1 MGKNAISYLKE
12 LAEKDGFDVWLSYI
26 IKLVIEKRGIIHE
39 NEKND
44 LADYLLQR
52 KEIPNIAS
60 PSTNFSTKNEKII
73 LKKLEHHSG
82 VNALSEEQSITFS
95 PEMNI
100 IYGLNGT
107 GKSSYFRILN
117 NMTGHMKSKNILQN
131 IFSDSPK
138 NINVNIGYSIDDTEK
153 SSAWSN
159 TSTISDLRSI
169 RVFDTEYTNKYLQKR
184 NADEL
189 LIKPYALSYF
199 SEISEL
205 IVKIKELA
213 EEKIK
218 SDEEALPDIN
228 LDKVTEDFRD
238 FLKKDRF
245 EEADIKKIKSFE
257 SFSLEERSQLEN
269 VKKSI
274 ENLQKANSADAIKI
288 NKIKLDKL
296 QKIRSEFKN
305 LMILLEKEKKSV
317 DNLVV
322 IREKLRQEHSIA
334 RQQYELFSEIPGTDS
349 DIWINFIK
357 SGIIYCEEFEL
368 EDTCPYCH
376 RSYDKKSLEITKAY
390 SKFIKDTTQTQLDEN
405 TTSIKKKIL
414 KLQTISLVDFQS
426 EEIQLSLEQRSELK
440 TLNEQ
445 IVKNIEAILSKL
457 REQNHIEAPEIQD
470 ELLNNLLKEIENTNQ
485 LHFELNSEQSRRIE
499 SLKKYNQQLMM
510 LEEKESLNSQFSE
523 LSEFVET
530 RNRLFLERK
539 LVSEK
544 NTTKLSNVSRK
555 AHADLLTGD
564 LLKTFEKNLRLLGL
578 NNLSIELQGS
588 NSKGK
593 QQTELIL
600 NNHKNIEDILSEGE
614 QKAAALA
621 LFISEI
627 SLSKNQSTIIFD
639 DPVNS
644 LDHRIMNKFSEL
656 LLSLENQ
663 IIIFTHNKMFLD
675 SFMTSKLGHMCKNTN
690 GGCNK
695 DKGKHVYLY
704 ETVSEGKVRKGI
716 IKLKHTENL
725 NTYISDIKQSLTE
738 SPLSDNSKQL
748 ICGKLRRAVE
758 FAIDEIILNNQIPT
772 KFSNKLNRINWDEL
786 KKIENDSKTIET
798 LHDIHGRCSG
808 GALHNGTEN
817 DENPID
823 KEELEEMLQNIQNI
837 QNIHKM
843 KNR

>member
-1 MGKNAISYLKE
+1 MKNNAIDYLID
-12 LAEKDGFDVWLSYI
+12 LAEKGDCNAWLSYI
-26 IKLVIEKRGIIHE
+26 IKFFIENKGIIDD
-39 NEKND
+39 NVKND

-52 KEIPNIAS
+52 KKIPNIVS
-60 PSTNFSTKNEKII
+60 PSNNFSTKNEKII
-73 LKKLEHHSG
+73 LTKLEHLSG

-95 PEMNI
+95 PAMNI

-117 NMTGHMKSKNILQN
+117 NMTGQMNSKNILQN

-138 NINVNIGYSIDDTEK
+138 NIDVNIEYSIDDTQK

-205 IVKIKELA
+205 IVKIKELS

-228 LDKVTEDFRD
+228 LDKVTENFRE

-245 EEADIKKIKSFE
+245 EEVD
-257 SFSLEERSQLEN
+257 
-269 VKKSI
+269 
-274 ENLQKANSADAIKI
+274 I

-296 QKIRSEFKN
+296 QKIKSEFKS

-322 IREKLRQEHSIA
+322 RREKLRQEHSTA

-405 TTSIKKKIL
+405 TASIKEKIIE
-414 KLQTISLVDFQS
+414 LQAISVVDIQS
-426 EEIQLSLEQRSELK
+426 EEIQLSLDQKSELI

-445 IVKNIEAILSKL
+445 IIKNKESLLSKL
-457 REQNHIEAPEIQD
+457 REQEPIEAPKIQE
-470 ELLNNLLKEIENTNQ
+470 ELLNNLSKEIDDTNQ
-485 LHFELNSEQSRRIE
+485 LHIELNSEQSRRIE
-499 SLKKYNQQLMM
+499 SLKKYNHQLMI
-510 LEEKESLNSQFSE
+510 LEEKESLNSQFTK
-523 LSEFVET
+523 LSKFADIT
-530 RNRLFLERK
+530 NRLFQERK
-539 LVSEK
+539 LISEI
-544 NTTKLSNVSRK
+544 NTSKLSNLSKK

-564 LLKTFEKNLRLLGL
+564 LLKSFEHNLKSLGL
-578 NNLSIELQGS
+578 NNLSIKLQGS
-588 NSKGK
+588 NSRGK

-600 NNHKNIEDILSEGE
+600 NNNKNIEDILSEGE
-614 QKAAALA
+614 QKATALA

-627 SLSKNQSTIIFD
+627 TLSKNRSTIIFD

-716 IKLKHTENL
+716 IKLKQTENL
-725 NTYISDIKQSLTE
+725 NTYISDIKHSLTE

-758 FAIDEIILNNQIPT
+758 FAIDEIILNNQVPT
-772 KFSNKLNRINWDEL
+772 KYSNKKSRINWDEL
-786 KKIENDSKTIET
+786 KKIENNSEIIDI
-798 LHDIHGRCSG
+798 LHAIHGRCSG

-817 DENPID
+817 EENPID
-823 KEELEEMLQNIQNI
+823 KDELITMLQDIEDI
-837 QNIHKM
+837 
-843 KNR
+843 KNSH

>member
-1 MGKNAISYLKE
+1 MKNNAIDYLID
-12 LAEKDGFDVWLSYI
+12 LAEKGDCNAWLSYI
-26 IKLVIEKRGIIHE
+26 IKFFIENKGIIDD
-39 NEKND
+39 NVKND

-52 KEIPNIAS
+52 KKIPNIVS
-60 PSTNFSTKNEKII
+60 PSNNFSTKNEKII
-73 LKKLEHHSG
+73 LTKLEHLSG

-95 PEMNI
+95 PAMNI

-117 NMTGHMKSKNILQN
+117 NMTGQMNSKNILQN

-138 NINVNIGYSIDDTEK
+138 NIDVNIEYSIDDTQK

-205 IVKIKELA
+205 IVKIKELS

-228 LDKVTEDFRD
+228 LDKVTENFRE

-245 EEADIKKIKSFE
+245 EEVDIKKIKSFE
-257 SFSLEERSQLEN
+257 SFSSEERSQLEN

-296 QKIRSEFKN
+296 QKIKSEFKS

-322 IREKLRQEHSIA
+322 RREKLGQEHSTA

-405 TTSIKKKIL
+405 TASIKEKIIE
-414 KLQTISLVDFQS
+414 LQTISVVDIQS
-426 EEIQLSLEQRSELK
+426 EEIQLSLDQKSELI

-445 IVKNIEAILSKL
+445 IIKNKESLLSKL
-457 REQNHIEAPEIQD
+457 REQEPIEAPKIQE
-470 ELLNNLLKEIENTNQ
+470 ELLNNLSKEIDDTNQ
-485 LHFELNSEQSRRIE
+485 LHIELNSEQSRRIE
-499 SLKKYNQQLMM
+499 SLKKYNHQLMI
-510 LEEKESLNSQFSE
+510 LEEKESLNSQFTK
-523 LSEFVET
+523 LSKFADIT
-530 RNRLFLERK
+530 NRLFQERK
-539 LVSEK
+539 LISEI
-544 NTTKLSNVSRK
+544 NTSKLSNLSKK

-564 LLKTFEKNLRLLGL
+564 LLKSFEHNLKSLGL
-578 NNLSIELQGS
+578 NNLSIKLQGS
-588 NSKGK
+588 NSRGK

-600 NNHKNIEDILSEGE
+600 NNNKNIEDILSEGE
-614 QKAAALA
+614 QKATALA

-627 SLSKNQSTIIFD
+627 TLSKNRSTIIFD

-675 SFMTSKLGHMCKNTN
+675 SFMTSKLGHMCKNIN

-716 IKLKHTENL
+716 IKLKQTENL
-725 NTYISDIKQSLTE
+725 NTYISDIKHSLTE

-758 FAIDEIILNNQIPT
+758 FAIDEIILNNQVPT
-772 KFSNKLNRINWDEL
+772 KYSNK
-786 KKIENDSKTIET
+786 KS
-798 LHDIHGRCSG
+798 
-808 GALHNGTEN
+808 
-817 DENPID
+817 
-823 KEELEEMLQNIQNI
+823 
-837 QNIHKM
+837 
-843 KNR
+843 

>member
-1 MGKNAISYLKE
+1 MKNNAIDYLID
-12 LAEKDGFDVWLSYI
+12 LAEKGDCNAWLSYI
-26 IKLVIEKRGIIHE
+26 IKFFIENKGIIDD
-39 NEKND
+39 NVKND

-52 KEIPNIAS
+52 KKIPNIVS
-60 PSTNFSTKNEKII
+60 PSNNFSTKNEKII
-73 LKKLEHHSG
+73 LTKLEHLSG

-95 PEMNI
+95 PAMNI

-117 NMTGHMKSKNILQN
+117 NMTGQMNSKNILQN

-138 NINVNIGYSIDDTEK
+138 NIDVNIEYSIDDTQK

-205 IVKIKELA
+205 IVKIKELS

-228 LDKVTEDFRD
+228 LDKVTENFRE

-245 EEADIKKIKSFE
+245 EEVDIKKIKSFE
-257 SFSLEERSQLEN
+257 SFSSEERSQLEN

-296 QKIRSEFKN
+296 QKIKSEFKS

-322 IREKLRQEHSIA
+322 RREKLRQEHSTA

-405 TTSIKKKIL
+405 TASIKEKIIE
-414 KLQTISLVDFQS
+414 LQTISVVDIQS
-426 EEIQLSLEQRSELK
+426 EEIQLSLDQKSELI

-445 IVKNIEAILSKL
+445 IIKNKESLLSKL
-457 REQNHIEAPEIQD
+457 REQEPIEAPKIQE
-470 ELLNNLLKEIENTNQ
+470 ELLNNLSKEIDDTNQ
-485 LHFELNSEQSRRIE
+485 LHIELNSEQSRRIE
-499 SLKKYNQQLMM
+499 SLKKYNHQLMI
-510 LEEKESLNSQFSE
+510 LEEKESLNSQFTK
-523 LSEFVET
+523 LSKFADIT
-530 RNRLFLERK
+530 NRLFQERK
-539 LVSEK
+539 LISEI
-544 NTTKLSNVSRK
+544 NTSKLSNLSKK

-564 LLKTFEKNLRLLGL
+564 LLKSFEHNLKSLGL
-578 NNLSIELQGS
+578 NNLSIKLQGS
-588 NSKGK
+588 NSRGK

-600 NNHKNIEDILSEGE
+600 NNNKNIEDILSEGE
-614 QKAAALA
+614 QKATALA

-627 SLSKNQSTIIFD
+627 TLSKNRSTIIFD

-675 SFMTSKLGHMCKNTN
+675 SFMTSKLGHMCKNIN

-716 IKLKHTENL
+716 IKLKQTENL
-725 NTYISDIKQSLTE
+725 NTYISDIKHSLTE

-758 FAIDEIILNNQIPT
+758 FAIDEIILNNQVPT
-772 KFSNKLNRINWDEL
+772 KYSNKKSRINWDEL
-786 KKIENDSKTIET
+786 KKIENNSEIIDI
-798 LHDIHGRCSG
+798 LHAIHGRCSG

-817 DENPID
+817 EENPID
-823 KEELEEMLQNIQNI
+823 KDELITMLQDIEDI
-837 QNIHKM
+837 
-843 KNR
+843 KNSY

>member
-1 MGKNAISYLKE
+1 MKNNAIDYLID
-12 LAEKDGFDVWLSYI
+12 LVEKGDCNAWLSYI
-26 IKLVIEKRGIIHE
+26 IKFFIENKGIIDD
-39 NEKND
+39 NVKND

-52 KEIPNIAS
+52 KKIPNIVS
-60 PSTNFSTKNEKII
+60 PSNNFSTKNEKII
-73 LKKLEHHSG
+73 LTKLEHLSG

-95 PEMNI
+95 PAMNI

-117 NMTGHMKSKNILQN
+117 NMTGQMNSKNILQN

-138 NINVNIGYSIDDTEK
+138 NIDVNIEYSIDDTQK

-205 IVKIKELA
+205 IVKIKELS

-228 LDKVTEDFRD
+228 LDKVTENFRE

-245 EEADIKKIKSFE
+245 EEVDIKKIKSFE
-257 SFSLEERSQLEN
+257 SFSSEERSQLEN

-296 QKIRSEFKN
+296 QKIKSEFKS

-322 IREKLRQEHSIA
+322 RREKLRQEHSTA
-334 RQQYELFSEIPGTDS
+334 RKQYELFSEIPGTDS

-405 TTSIKKKIL
+405 TASIKEKIIE
-414 KLQTISLVDFQS
+414 LQTISVVDIQS
-426 EEIQLSLEQRSELK
+426 EEIQLSLDQKSELI

-445 IVKNIEAILSKL
+445 IIKNKESLLSKL
-457 REQNHIEAPEIQD
+457 REQEPIEAPKIQE
-470 ELLNNLLKEIENTNQ
+470 ELLNNLSKEIDDTNQ
-485 LHFELNSEQSRRIE
+485 LHIELNSEQSRRIE
-499 SLKKYNQQLMM
+499 SLKKYNHQLMI
-510 LEEKESLNSQFSE
+510 LEEKESLNSQFTK
-523 LSEFVET
+523 LSKFADIT
-530 RNRLFLERK
+530 NRLFQERK
-539 LVSEK
+539 LISEI
-544 NTTKLSNVSRK
+544 NTSKLSNLSKK

-564 LLKTFEKNLRLLGL
+564 LLKSFEHNLKSLGL
-578 NNLSIELQGS
+578 NNLSIKLQGS
-588 NSKGK
+588 NSRGK

-600 NNHKNIEDILSEGE
+600 NNNKNIEDILSEGE
-614 QKAAALA
+614 QKATALA

-627 SLSKNQSTIIFD
+627 TLSKNRSTIIFD

-675 SFMTSKLGHMCKNTN
+675 SFMTSKLGHMCKNIN

-716 IKLKHTENL
+716 IKLKQTENL
-725 NTYISDIKQSLTE
+725 NTYISDIKHSLTE

-758 FAIDEIILNNQIPT
+758 FAIDEIILNNQVPT
-772 KFSNKLNRINWDEL
+772 KYSNKKSRINWDEL
-786 KKIENDSKTIET
+786 KKIENNSEIIDI
-798 LHDIHGRCSG
+798 LHAIHGRCSG

-817 DENPID
+817 EENPID
-823 KEELEEMLQNIQNI
+823 KDELITMLQDIEDI
-837 QNIHKM
+837 
-843 KNR
+843 KNSH

>member
-1 MGKNAISYLKE
+1 MKNNAIDYLID
-12 LAEKDGFDVWLSYI
+12 LAEKGDCNAWLSYI
-26 IKLVIEKRGIIHE
+26 IKFFIENKGIIDD
-39 NEKND
+39 NVKND

-52 KEIPNIAS
+52 KKIPNIVS
-60 PSTNFSTKNEKII
+60 PSNNFSTKNEKII
-73 LKKLEHHSG
+73 LTKLEHLSG

-95 PEMNI
+95 PAMNI

-117 NMTGHMKSKNILQN
+117 NMTGQMNSKNILQN

-138 NINVNIGYSIDDTEK
+138 NIDVNIEYSIDDTQK

-205 IVKIKELA
+205 IVKIKELS

-228 LDKVTEDFRD
+228 LDKVTENFRE

-245 EEADIKKIKSFE
+245 EEVDIKKIKSFE
-257 SFSLEERSQLEN
+257 SFSSEERSQLEN

-296 QKIRSEFKN
+296 QKIKSEFKS

-322 IREKLRQEHSIA
+322 RREKLGQEHSTA

-405 TTSIKKKIL
+405 TASIKEKIIE
-414 KLQTISLVDFQS
+414 LQTISVVDIQS
-426 EEIQLSLEQRSELK
+426 EEIQLSLDQKSELI

-445 IVKNIEAILSKL
+445 IIKNKESLLSKL
-457 REQNHIEAPEIQD
+457 REQEPIEAPKIQE
-470 ELLNNLLKEIENTNQ
+470 ELLNNLSKEIDDTNQ
-485 LHFELNSEQSRRIE
+485 LHIELNSEQSRRIE
-499 SLKKYNQQLMM
+499 SLKKYNHQLMI
-510 LEEKESLNSQFSE
+510 LEEKESLNSQFTK
-523 LSEFVET
+523 LSKFADIT
-530 RNRLFLERK
+530 NRLFQERK
-539 LVSEK
+539 LISEI
-544 NTTKLSNVSRK
+544 NTSKLSNLSKK

-564 LLKTFEKNLRLLGL
+564 LLKSFEHNLKSLGL
-578 NNLSIELQGS
+578 NNLSIKLQGS
-588 NSKGK
+588 NSRGK

-600 NNHKNIEDILSEGE
+600 NNNKNIEDILSEGE
-614 QKAAALA
+614 QKATALA

-627 SLSKNQSTIIFD
+627 TLSKNRSTIIFD

-663 IIIFTHNKMFLD
+663 IIIFTYNKMFLD
-675 SFMTSKLGHMCKNTN
+675 SFMTSKLGHMCKNIN

-716 IKLKHTENL
+716 IKLKQTENL
-725 NTYISDIKQSLTE
+725 NTYISDIKHSLTE

-758 FAIDEIILNNQIPT
+758 FAIDEIILNNQVPT
-772 KFSNKLNRINWDEL
+772 KYSNKKSRINWDEL
-786 KKIENDSKTIET
+786 KKIENNSEIIDI
-798 LHDIHGRCSG
+798 LHAIHGRCSG

-817 DENPID
+817 EENPID
-823 KEELEEMLQNIQNI
+823 KDELITMLQDIEDI
-837 QNIHKM
+837 
-843 KNR
+843 KNSH

>member
-1 MGKNAISYLKE
+1 
-12 LAEKDGFDVWLSYI
+12 
-26 IKLVIEKRGIIHE
+26 
-39 NEKND
+39 
-44 LADYLLQR
+44 
-52 KEIPNIAS
+52 
-60 PSTNFSTKNEKII
+60 
-73 LKKLEHHSG
+73 
-82 VNALSEEQSITFS
+82 
-95 PEMNI
+95 MNI

-117 NMTGHMKSKNILQN
+117 NMTGQMNSKNILQN

-138 NINVNIGYSIDDTEK
+138 NIDVNIEYSIDDTQK

-205 IVKIKELA
+205 IVKIKELS

-228 LDKVTEDFRD
+228 LDKVTENFRE

-245 EEADIKKIKSFE
+245 EEVDIKKIKSFE
-257 SFSLEERSQLEN
+257 SFSSEERSQLEN

-296 QKIRSEFKN
+296 QKIKSEFKS

-322 IREKLRQEHSIA
+322 RREKLRQEHSTA

-405 TTSIKKKIL
+405 TASIKEKIIE
-414 KLQTISLVDFQS
+414 LQTISVVDIQS
-426 EEIQLSLEQRSELK
+426 EEIQLSLDQKSELI

-445 IVKNIEAILSKL
+445 IIKNKESLLSKL
-457 REQNHIEAPEIQD
+457 REQEPIEAPKIQE
-470 ELLNNLLKEIENTNQ
+470 ELLNNLSKEIDDTNQ
-485 LHFELNSEQSRRIE
+485 LHIELNSEQSRRIE
-499 SLKKYNQQLMM
+499 SLKKYNHQLMI
-510 LEEKESLNSQFSE
+510 LEEKESLNSQFTK
-523 LSEFVET
+523 LSKFADIT
-530 RNRLFLERK
+530 NRLFQERK
-539 LVSEK
+539 LISEI
-544 NTTKLSNVSRK
+544 NTSKLSNLSKK

-564 LLKTFEKNLRLLGL
+564 LLKSFEHNLKSLGL
-578 NNLSIELQGS
+578 NNLSIKLQGS
-588 NSKGK
+588 NSRGK

-600 NNHKNIEDILSEGE
+600 NNNKNIEDILSEGE
-614 QKAAALA
+614 QKATALA

-627 SLSKNQSTIIFD
+627 TLSKNRSTIIFD

-675 SFMTSKLGHMCKNTN
+675 SFMTSKLGHMCKNIN

-716 IKLKHTENL
+716 IKLKQTENL
-725 NTYISDIKQSLTE
+725 NTYISDIKHSLTE

-758 FAIDEIILNNQIPT
+758 FAIDEIILNNQVPT
-772 KFSNKLNRINWDEL
+772 KYSNKKSRINWDEL
-786 KKIENDSKTIET
+786 KKIENNSEIIDI
-798 LHDIHGRCSG
+798 LHAIHGRCSG

-817 DENPID
+817 EENPID
-823 KEELEEMLQNIQNI
+823 KDELITMLQDIEDI
-837 QNIHKM
+837 
-843 KNR
+843 KNSH

>member
-1 MGKNAISYLKE
+1 MKNNAIDYLID
-12 LAEKDGFDVWLSYI
+12 LVEKGDCNAWLSYI
-26 IKLVIEKRGIIHE
+26 IKFFIENKGIIDD
-39 NEKND
+39 NVKND

-52 KEIPNIAS
+52 KKIPNIVS
-60 PSTNFSTKNEKII
+60 PSNNFSTKNEKII
-73 LKKLEHHSG
+73 LTKLEHLSG

-95 PEMNI
+95 PAMNI

-117 NMTGHMKSKNILQN
+117 NMTGQMNSKNILQN

-138 NINVNIGYSIDDTEK
+138 NIDVNIEYSIDDTQK

-205 IVKIKELA
+205 IVKIKELS

-228 LDKVTEDFRD
+228 LDKVTENFRE

-245 EEADIKKIKSFE
+245 EEVDIKKIKSFE
-257 SFSLEERSQLEN
+257 SFSSEERSQLEN

-296 QKIRSEFKN
+296 QKIKSEFKS

-322 IREKLRQEHSIA
+322 RREKLRQEHSTA

-405 TTSIKKKIL
+405 TASIKEKIIE
-414 KLQTISLVDFQS
+414 LQAISVVDIQS
-426 EEIQLSLEQRSELK
+426 EEIQLSLDQKSELI

-445 IVKNIEAILSKL
+445 IIKNKESLLSKL
-457 REQNHIEAPEIQD
+457 REQEPIEAPKIQE
-470 ELLNNLLKEIENTNQ
+470 ELLNNLSKEIDDTNQ
-485 LHFELNSEQSRRIE
+485 LHIELNSEQSRRIE
-499 SLKKYNQQLMM
+499 SLKKYNHQLMI
-510 LEEKESLNSQFSE
+510 LEEKESLNSQFTK
-523 LSEFVET
+523 LSKFADIT
-530 RNRLFLERK
+530 NRLFQERK
-539 LVSEK
+539 LISEI
-544 NTTKLSNVSRK
+544 NTSKLSNLSKK

-564 LLKTFEKNLRLLGL
+564 LLKSFEHNLKSLGL
-578 NNLSIELQGS
+578 NNLSIKLQGS
-588 NSKGK
+588 NSRGK

-600 NNHKNIEDILSEGE
+600 NNNKNIEDILSEGE
-614 QKAAALA
+614 QKATALA

-627 SLSKNQSTIIFD
+627 TLSKNRSTIIFD

-716 IKLKHTENL
+716 IKLKQTENL
-725 NTYISDIKQSLTE
+725 NTYISDIKHSLTE

-758 FAIDEIILNNQIPT
+758 FAIDEIILNNQVPT
-772 KFSNKLNRINWDEL
+772 KYSNKKSRINWDEL
-786 KKIENDSKTIET
+786 KKIENNSEIIDI
-798 LHDIHGRCSG
+798 LHAIHGRCSG

-817 DENPID
+817 EENPID
-823 KEELEEMLQNIQNI
+823 KDELITMLQDIEDI
-837 QNIHKM
+837 
-843 KNR
+843 KNSH

>member
-1 MGKNAISYLKE
+1 MKNNAIDYLID
-12 LAEKDGFDVWLSYI
+12 LAEKGDCNAWLSYI
-26 IKLVIEKRGIIHE
+26 IKFFIENKGIIDD
-39 NEKND
+39 NVKND

-52 KEIPNIAS
+52 KKIPNIVS
-60 PSTNFSTKNEKII
+60 PSNNFSTKNEKII
-73 LKKLEHHSG
+73 LTKLEHLSG

-95 PEMNI
+95 PAMNI

-117 NMTGHMKSKNILQN
+117 NMTGQMNSKNILQN

-138 NINVNIGYSIDDTEK
+138 NIDVNIEYSIDDTQK

-205 IVKIKELA
+205 IVKIKELS

-228 LDKVTEDFRD
+228 LDKVTENFRE

-245 EEADIKKIKSFE
+245 EEVDIKKIKSFE
-257 SFSLEERSQLEN
+257 SFSSEERSQLEN

-296 QKIRSEFKN
+296 QKIKSEFKS

-322 IREKLRQEHSIA
+322 RREKLGQEHSTA

-405 TTSIKKKIL
+405 TASIKEKIIE
-414 KLQTISLVDFQS
+414 LQTISVVDIQS
-426 EEIQLSLEQRSELK
+426 EEIQLSLDQKSELI

-445 IVKNIEAILSKL
+445 IIKNKESLLSKL
-457 REQNHIEAPEIQD
+457 REQEPIEAPKIQE
-470 ELLNNLLKEIENTNQ
+470 ELLNNLSKEIDDTNQ
-485 LHFELNSEQSRRIE
+485 LHIELNSEQSRRIE
-499 SLKKYNQQLMM
+499 SLKKYNHQLMI
-510 LEEKESLNSQFSE
+510 LEEKESLNSQFTK
-523 LSEFVET
+523 LSKFADIT
-530 RNRLFLERK
+530 NRLFQERK
-539 LVSEK
+539 LISEI
-544 NTTKLSNVSRK
+544 NTSKLSNLSKK

-564 LLKTFEKNLRLLGL
+564 LLKSFEHNLKSLGL
-578 NNLSIELQGS
+578 NNLSIKLQGS
-588 NSKGK
+588 NSRGK

-600 NNHKNIEDILSEGE
+600 NNNKNIEDILSEGE
-614 QKAAALA
+614 QKATALA

-627 SLSKNQSTIIFD
+627 TLSKNRSTIIFD

-675 SFMTSKLGHMCKNTN
+675 SFMTSKLGHMCKNIN

-716 IKLKHTENL
+716 IKLKQTENL
-725 NTYISDIKQSLTE
+725 NTYISDIKHSLTE

-758 FAIDEIILNNQIPT
+758 FAIDEIILNNQVPT
-772 KFSNKLNRINWDEL
+772 KYSNKKSRINWDEL
-786 KKIENDSKTIET
+786 KKIENNSEIIDI
-798 LHDIHGRCSG
+798 LHAIHGRCSG

-817 DENPID
+817 EENPID
-823 KEELEEMLQNIQNI
+823 KDELITMLQDIEDI
-837 QNIHKM
+837 
-843 KNR
+843 KNSH

>member
-1 MGKNAISYLKE
+1 MKNNAIDYLID
-12 LAEKDGFDVWLSYI
+12 LAEKGDCNAWLSYI
-26 IKLVIEKRGIIHE
+26 IKFFIENKGIIDD
-39 NEKND
+39 NVKND
-44 LADYLLQR
+44 LADYLLKR
-52 KEIPNIAS
+52 KKIPNIVS
-60 PSTNFSTKNEKII
+60 PSNNFSTKNEKII
-73 LKKLEHHSG
+73 LTKLEHLSG

-95 PEMNI
+95 PAMNI

-117 NMTGHMKSKNILQN
+117 NMTGQMNSKNILQN

-138 NINVNIGYSIDDTEK
+138 NIDVNIEYSIDDTQK

-205 IVKIKELA
+205 IIKIKELS

-228 LDKVTEDFRD
+228 LDKVTENFRE
-238 FLKKDRF
+238 FFKKNRF
-245 EEADIKKIKSFE
+245 EEVDIKKIKSFE
-257 SFSLEERSQLEN
+257 SFSSEERSQLEN

-296 QKIRSEFKN
+296 QKIKSEFKS

-322 IREKLRQEHSIA
+322 RREKLRQEHSTA

-405 TTSIKKKIL
+405 TASIKEKIIE
-414 KLQTISLVDFQS
+414 LQTISVVDIQS
-426 EEIQLSLEQRSELK
+426 EEIQHSLDHKSELI

-445 IVKNIEAILSKL
+445 IIKNKESLLSKL
-457 REQNHIEAPEIQD
+457 REQEPIEAPKIQE
-470 ELLNNLLKEIENTNQ
+470 ELLNNLSKEIDDTNQ
-485 LHFELNSEQSRRIE
+485 LHIELNSEQSRRIE
-499 SLKKYNQQLMM
+499 SLKKYNHQLMI
-510 LEEKESLNSQFSE
+510 LEEKESLNSQFTK
-523 LSEFVET
+523 LSKFADIT
-530 RNRLFLERK
+530 NRLFQERK
-539 LVSEK
+539 LISEI
-544 NTTKLSNVSRK
+544 NTSKLSNLSKK

-564 LLKTFEKNLRLLGL
+564 LLKSFEHNLKSLGL
-578 NNLSIELQGS
+578 NNLSIKLQGS
-588 NSKGK
+588 NSRGK

-600 NNHKNIEDILSEGE
+600 NNNKNIEDILSEGE
-614 QKAAALA
+614 QKATALA

-627 SLSKNQSTIIFD
+627 TLSKNRSTIIFD

-690 GGCNK
+690 GECNK
-695 DKGKHVYLY
+695 HKGKHVYLY

-716 IKLKHTENL
+716 IKLKQTENL
-725 NTYISDIKQSLTE
+725 NTYISDINHSLTE

-758 FAIDEIILNNQIPT
+758 FAIDEIILNNQVPT
-772 KFSNKLNRINWDEL
+772 KYSNKKSRINWDEL
-786 KKIENDSKTIET
+786 KKIENNSEIIDI
-798 LHDIHGRCSG
+798 LHAIHGRCSG

-817 DENPID
+817 EENPID
-823 KEELEEMLQNIQNI
+823 KDELIKMLQDIEDI
-837 QNIHKM
+837 
-843 KNR
+843 KNSH

>member
-1 MGKNAISYLKE
+1 MKNNAIDYLID
-12 LAEKDGFDVWLSYI
+12 LAEKGDCNAWLSYI
-26 IKLVIEKRGIIHE
+26 IKFFIENKGIIDD
-39 NEKND
+39 NVKND

-52 KEIPNIAS
+52 KKIPNIVS
-60 PSTNFSTKNEKII
+60 PSNNFSTKNEKII
-73 LKKLEHHSG
+73 LTKLEHLSG

-95 PEMNI
+95 PAMNI

-117 NMTGHMKSKNILQN
+117 NMTGQMNSKNILQN

-138 NINVNIGYSIDDTEK
+138 NIDVNIEYSIDDTQK

-205 IVKIKELA
+205 IVKIKELS

-228 LDKVTEDFRD
+228 LDKVTENFRE

-245 EEADIKKIKSFE
+245 EEVDIKKIKSFE
-257 SFSLEERSQLEN
+257 SFSSEERSQLEN

-296 QKIRSEFKN
+296 QKIKSEFKS

-322 IREKLRQEHSIA
+322 RREKLRQEHSTA

-405 TTSIKKKIL
+405 TASIKEKIIE
-414 KLQTISLVDFQS
+414 LQAISVVDIQS
-426 EEIQLSLEQRSELK
+426 EEIQLSLDQKSELI

-445 IVKNIEAILSKL
+445 IIKNKESLLSKL
-457 REQNHIEAPEIQD
+457 REQEPIEAPKIQE
-470 ELLNNLLKEIENTNQ
+470 ELLNNLSKEIDDTNQ
-485 LHFELNSEQSRRIE
+485 LHIELNSEQSRRIE
-499 SLKKYNQQLMM
+499 SLKKYNHQLMI
-510 LEEKESLNSQFSE
+510 LEEKESLNSQFTK
-523 LSEFVET
+523 LSKFADIT
-530 RNRLFLERK
+530 NRLFQERK
-539 LVSEK
+539 LISEI
-544 NTTKLSNVSRK
+544 NTSKLSNLSKK

-564 LLKTFEKNLRLLGL
+564 LLKSFEHNLKSLGL
-578 NNLSIELQGS
+578 NNLSIKLQGS
-588 NSKGK
+588 NSRGK

-600 NNHKNIEDILSEGE
+600 NNNKNIEDILSEGE
-614 QKAAALA
+614 QKATALA

-627 SLSKNQSTIIFD
+627 TLSKNRSTIIFD

-716 IKLKHTENL
+716 IKLKQTENL
-725 NTYISDIKQSLTE
+725 NTYISDIKHSLTE

-758 FAIDEIILNNQIPT
+758 FAIDEIILNNQVPT
-772 KFSNKLNRINWDEL
+772 KYSNKKSRINWDEL
-786 KKIENDSKTIET
+786 KKIENNSEIIDI
-798 LHDIHGRCSG
+798 LHAIHGRCSG

-817 DENPID
+817 EENPID
-823 KEELEEMLQNIQNI
+823 KDELITMLQDIEDI
-837 QNIHKM
+837 
-843 KNR
+843 KNSH

>member
-1 MGKNAISYLKE
+1 MKNNAIDYLID
-12 LAEKDGFDVWLSYI
+12 LAEKGDCNAWLSYI
-26 IKLVIEKRGIIHE
+26 IKFFIENKGIIDD
-39 NEKND
+39 NVKND

-52 KEIPNIAS
+52 KKIPNIVS
-60 PSTNFSTKNEKII
+60 PSNNFSTKNEKII
-73 LKKLEHHSG
+73 LTKLEHLSG

-95 PEMNI
+95 PAMNI

-117 NMTGHMKSKNILQN
+117 NMTGQMNSKNILQN

-138 NINVNIGYSIDDTEK
+138 NIDVNIEYSIDDTQK

-205 IVKIKELA
+205 IVKIKELS

-228 LDKVTEDFRD
+228 LDKVTENFRE

-245 EEADIKKIKSFE
+245 EEVDIKKIKSFE
-257 SFSLEERSQLEN
+257 SFSSEERSQLEN

-296 QKIRSEFKN
+296 QKIKSEFKS

-322 IREKLRQEHSIA
+322 RREKLRQEHSTA

-405 TTSIKKKIL
+405 TASIKEKIIE
-414 KLQTISLVDFQS
+414 LQTISVVDIQS
-426 EEIQLSLEQRSELK
+426 EEIQLSLDQKSELI

-445 IVKNIEAILSKL
+445 IIKNKESLLSKL
-457 REQNHIEAPEIQD
+457 REQEPIEAPKIQE
-470 ELLNNLLKEIENTNQ
+470 ELLNNLSKEIDDTNQ
-485 LHFELNSEQSRRIE
+485 LHIELNSEQSRRIE
-499 SLKKYNQQLMM
+499 SLKKYNHQLMI
-510 LEEKESLNSQFSE
+510 LEEKESLNSQFTK
-523 LSEFVET
+523 LSKFADIT
-530 RNRLFLERK
+530 NRLFQERK
-539 LVSEK
+539 LISEI
-544 NTTKLSNVSRK
+544 NTSKLSNLSKK

-564 LLKTFEKNLRLLGL
+564 LLKSFEHNLKSLGL
-578 NNLSIELQGS
+578 NNLSIKLQGS
-588 NSKGK
+588 NSRGK

-600 NNHKNIEDILSEGE
+600 NNNKNIEDILSEGE
-614 QKAAALA
+614 QKATALA

-627 SLSKNQSTIIFD
+627 TLSKNRSTIIFD

-675 SFMTSKLGHMCKNTN
+675 SFMTSKLGHMCKNIN

-716 IKLKHTENL
+716 IKLKQTENL
-725 NTYISDIKQSLTE
+725 NTYISDIKHSLTE

-758 FAIDEIILNNQIPT
+758 FAIDEIILNNQVPT
-772 KFSNKLNRINWDEL
+772 KYSNKKSRINWDEL
-786 KKIENDSKTIET
+786 KKIENNSEIIDI
-798 LHDIHGRCSG
+798 LHAIHGRCSG

-817 DENPID
+817 EENPID
-823 KEELEEMLQNIQNI
+823 KDELITMLQDIEDI
-837 QNIHKM
+837 
-843 KNR
+843 KNSH

>member
-1 MGKNAISYLKE
+1 MKNNAIDYLID
-12 LAEKDGFDVWLSYI
+12 LAEKGDCNAWLSYI
-26 IKLVIEKRGIIHE
+26 IKFFIENKGIIDD
-39 NEKND
+39 NVKND

-52 KEIPNIAS
+52 KKIPNIVS
-60 PSTNFSTKNEKII
+60 PSNNFSTKNEKII
-73 LKKLEHHSG
+73 LTKLEHLSG

-95 PEMNI
+95 PAMNI

-117 NMTGHMKSKNILQN
+117 NMTGQMNSKNILQN

-138 NINVNIGYSIDDTEK
+138 NIDVNIEYSIDDTQK

-405 TTSIKKKIL
+405 TASIKEKIIE
-414 KLQTISLVDFQS
+414 LQTISVVDIQS
-426 EEIQLSLEQRSELK
+426 EEIQLSLDQKSELI

-445 IVKNIEAILSKL
+445 IIKNKESLLSKL
-457 REQNHIEAPEIQD
+457 REQEPIEAPKIQE
-470 ELLNNLLKEIENTNQ
+470 ELLNNLSKEIDDTNQ
-485 LHFELNSEQSRRIE
+485 LHIELNSEQSRRIE
-499 SLKKYNQQLMM
+499 SLKKYNHQLMI
-510 LEEKESLNSQFSE
+510 LEEKESLNSQFTK
-523 LSEFVET
+523 LSKFADIT
-530 RNRLFLERK
+530 NRLFQERK
-539 LVSEK
+539 LISEI
-544 NTTKLSNVSRK
+544 NTSKLSNLSKK

-564 LLKTFEKNLRLLGL
+564 LLKSFEHNLKSLGL
-578 NNLSIELQGS
+578 NNLSIKLQGS
-588 NSKGK
+588 NSRGK

-600 NNHKNIEDILSEGE
+600 NNNKNIEDILSEGE
-614 QKAAALA
+614 QKATALA

-627 SLSKNQSTIIFD
+627 TLSKNRSTIIFD

-675 SFMTSKLGHMCKNTN
+675 SFMTSKLGHMCKNIN

-758 FAIDEIILNNQIPT
+758 FAIDEIILNNQVPT
-772 KFSNKLNRINWDEL
+772 KYSNKKSRINWDEL
-786 KKIENDSKTIET
+786 KKIENNSEIIDI
-798 LHDIHGRCSG
+798 LHAIHGRCSG

-817 DENPID
+817 EENPID
-823 KEELEEMLQNIQNI
+823 KDELITMLQDIEDI
-837 QNIHKM
+837 
-843 KNR
+843 KNSH

>member
-1 MGKNAISYLKE
+1 
-12 LAEKDGFDVWLSYI
+12 
-26 IKLVIEKRGIIHE
+26 
-39 NEKND
+39 
-44 LADYLLQR
+44 
-52 KEIPNIAS
+52 
-60 PSTNFSTKNEKII
+60 
-73 LKKLEHHSG
+73 
-82 VNALSEEQSITFS
+82 
-95 PEMNI
+95 
-100 IYGLNGT
+100 
-107 GKSSYFRILN
+107 
-117 NMTGHMKSKNILQN
+117 MTGQMNSKNILQN

-138 NINVNIGYSIDDTEK
+138 NIDVNIEYSIDDTQK

-205 IVKIKELA
+205 IVKIKELS

-228 LDKVTEDFRD
+228 LDKVTENFRE

-245 EEADIKKIKSFE
+245 EEVDIKKIKSFE
-257 SFSLEERSQLEN
+257 SFSSEERSQLEN

-296 QKIRSEFKN
+296 QKIKSEFKS

-322 IREKLRQEHSIA
+322 RREKLRQEHSTA

-405 TTSIKKKIL
+405 TASIKEKIIE
-414 KLQTISLVDFQS
+414 LQAISVVDIQS
-426 EEIQLSLEQRSELK
+426 EEIQLSLDQKSELI

-445 IVKNIEAILSKL
+445 IIKNKESLLSKL
-457 REQNHIEAPEIQD
+457 REQEPIEAPKIQE
-470 ELLNNLLKEIENTNQ
+470 ELLNNLSKEIDDTNQ
-485 LHFELNSEQSRRIE
+485 LHIELNSEQSRRIE
-499 SLKKYNQQLMM
+499 SLKKYNHQLMI
-510 LEEKESLNSQFSE
+510 LEEKESLNSQFTK
-523 LSEFVET
+523 LSKFADIT
-530 RNRLFLERK
+530 NRLFQERK
-539 LVSEK
+539 LISEI
-544 NTTKLSNVSRK
+544 NTSKLSNLSKK

-564 LLKTFEKNLRLLGL
+564 LLKSFEHNLKSLGL
-578 NNLSIELQGS
+578 NNLSIKLQGS
-588 NSKGK
+588 NSRGK

-600 NNHKNIEDILSEGE
+600 NNNKNIEDILSEGE
-614 QKAAALA
+614 QKATALA

-627 SLSKNQSTIIFD
+627 TLSKNRSTIIFD

-716 IKLKHTENL
+716 IKLKQTENL
-725 NTYISDIKQSLTE
+725 NTYISDIKHSLTE

-758 FAIDEIILNNQIPT
+758 FAIDEIILNNQVPT
-772 KFSNKLNRINWDEL
+772 KYSNKKSRINWDEL
-786 KKIENDSKTIET
+786 KKIENNSEIIDI
-798 LHDIHGRCSG
+798 LHAIHGRCSG

-817 DENPID
+817 EENPID
-823 KEELEEMLQNIQNI
+823 KDELITMLQDIEDI
-837 QNIHKM
+837 
-843 KNR
+843 KNSH

>member
-1 MGKNAISYLKE
+1 MKNNAIDYLID
-12 LAEKDGFDVWLSYI
+12 LAEKGDCNAWLSYI
-26 IKLVIEKRGIIHE
+26 IKFFIENKGIIDD
-39 NEKND
+39 NVKND

-52 KEIPNIAS
+52 KKIPNIVS
-60 PSTNFSTKNEKII
+60 PSNNFSTKNEKII
-73 LKKLEHHSG
+73 LTKLEHLSG

-95 PEMNI
+95 PAMNI

-117 NMTGHMKSKNILQN
+117 NMTGQMNSKNILQN

-138 NINVNIGYSIDDTEK
+138 NIDVNIEYSIDDTQK

-205 IVKIKELA
+205 IVKIKELS

-228 LDKVTEDFRD
+228 LDKVTENFRE

-245 EEADIKKIKSFE
+245 EEVDIKKIKSFE
-257 SFSLEERSQLEN
+257 SFSSEERSQLEN

-296 QKIRSEFKN
+296 QKIKSEFKS

-322 IREKLRQEHSIA
+322 RREKIRQEHSTA

-405 TTSIKKKIL
+405 TASIKEKIIE
-414 KLQTISLVDFQS
+414 LQTISVVDIQS
-426 EEIQLSLEQRSELK
+426 EEIQLSLDQKSELI

-445 IVKNIEAILSKL
+445 IIKNKESLLSKL
-457 REQNHIEAPEIQD
+457 REQEPIEAPKIQE
-470 ELLNNLLKEIENTNQ
+470 ELLNNLSKEIDDTNQ
-485 LHFELNSEQSRRIE
+485 LHIELNSEQSRRIE
-499 SLKKYNQQLMM
+499 SLKKYNHQLMI
-510 LEEKESLNSQFSE
+510 LEEKESLNSQFTK
-523 LSEFVET
+523 LSKFADIT
-530 RNRLFLERK
+530 NRLFQERK
-539 LVSEK
+539 LISEI
-544 NTTKLSNVSRK
+544 NTSKLSNLSKK

-564 LLKTFEKNLRLLGL
+564 LLKSFEHNLKSLGL
-578 NNLSIELQGS
+578 NNLSIKLQGS
-588 NSKGK
+588 NSRGK

-600 NNHKNIEDILSEGE
+600 NNNKNIEDILSEGE
-614 QKAAALA
+614 QKATALA

-627 SLSKNQSTIIFD
+627 TLSKNRSTIIFD

-675 SFMTSKLGHMCKNTN
+675 SFMTSKLGHMCKNIN

-716 IKLKHTENL
+716 IKLKQTENL
-725 NTYISDIKQSLTE
+725 NTYISDIKHSLTE

-758 FAIDEIILNNQIPT
+758 FAIDEIILNNQVPT
-772 KFSNKLNRINWDEL
+772 KYSNKKSRINWDEL
-786 KKIENDSKTIET
+786 KKIENNSEIIDI
-798 LHDIHGRCSG
+798 LHAIHGRCSG

-817 DENPID
+817 EENPID
-823 KEELEEMLQNIQNI
+823 KDELITMLQDIEDI
-837 QNIHKM
+837 
-843 KNR
+843 KNSH

>member
-1 MGKNAISYLKE
+1 MKNNAIDYLID
-12 LAEKDGFDVWLSYI
+12 LAEKGDCNAWLSYI
-26 IKLVIEKRGIIHE
+26 IKFFIENKGIIDD
-39 NEKND
+39 NVKND

-52 KEIPNIAS
+52 KKIPNIVS
-60 PSTNFSTKNEKII
+60 PSNNFSTKNEKII
-73 LKKLEHHSG
+73 LTKLEHLSG

-95 PEMNI
+95 PAMNI

-117 NMTGHMKSKNILQN
+117 NMTGQMNSKNILQN

-138 NINVNIGYSIDDTEK
+138 NIDVNIEYSIDDTQK

-205 IVKIKELA
+205 IVKIKELS

-228 LDKVTEDFRD
+228 LDKVTENFRE

-245 EEADIKKIKSFE
+245 EEVDIKKIKSFE
-257 SFSLEERSQLEN
+257 SFSSEERSQLEN

-296 QKIRSEFKN
+296 QKIKSEFKS

-322 IREKLRQEHSIA
+322 RREKLRQEHSTA

-405 TTSIKKKIL
+405 TASIKEKIIE
-414 KLQTISLVDFQS
+414 LQTISVVDIQS
-426 EEIQLSLEQRSELK
+426 EEIQLSLDQKSELI

-445 IVKNIEAILSKL
+445 IIKNKESLLSKL
-457 REQNHIEAPEIQD
+457 REQEPIEAPKIQE
-470 ELLNNLLKEIENTNQ
+470 ELLNNLSKEIDDTNQ
-485 LHFELNSEQSRRIE
+485 LHIELNSEQSRRIE
-499 SLKKYNQQLMM
+499 SLKKYNHQLMI
-510 LEEKESLNSQFSE
+510 LEEKESLNSQFTK
-523 LSEFVET
+523 LSKFADIT
-530 RNRLFLERK
+530 NRLFQERK
-539 LVSEK
+539 LISEI
-544 NTTKLSNVSRK
+544 NTSKLSNLSKK

-564 LLKTFEKNLRLLGL
+564 LLKSFEHNLKSLGL
-578 NNLSIELQGS
+578 NNLSIKLQGS
-588 NSKGK
+588 NSRGK

-600 NNHKNIEDILSEGE
+600 NNNKNIEDILSEGE
-614 QKAAALA
+614 QKATALA

-627 SLSKNQSTIIFD
+627 TLSKNRSTIIFD

-675 SFMTSKLGHMCKNTN
+675 SFMTSKLGHMCKNIN

-716 IKLKHTENL
+716 IKLKQTENL
-725 NTYISDIKQSLTE
+725 NTYISGIKHSLTE

-748 ICGKLRRAVE
+748 ICVKLRRAVE
-758 FAIDEIILNNQIPT
+758 FAIDEIILNNQVPT
-772 KFSNKLNRINWDEL
+772 KYSNKKSRINWDEL
-786 KKIENDSKTIET
+786 KKIENNSEIIDI
-798 LHDIHGRCSG
+798 LHAIHGRCSG

-817 DENPID
+817 EENPID
-823 KEELEEMLQNIQNI
+823 KDELITMLQDIEDI
-837 QNIHKM
+837 
-843 KNR
+843 KNSH

>member
-1 MGKNAISYLKE
+1 MKNNAIDYLID
-12 LAEKDGFDVWLSYI
+12 LAEKGDCNAWLSYI
-26 IKLVIEKRGIIHE
+26 IKFFIENKGIIDD
-39 NEKND
+39 NVKND

-52 KEIPNIAS
+52 KKIPNIVS
-60 PSTNFSTKNEKII
+60 PSNNFSTKNEKII
-73 LKKLEHHSG
+73 LTKLEHLSG

-95 PEMNI
+95 PAMNI

-117 NMTGHMKSKNILQN
+117 NMTGQMNSKNILQN

-138 NINVNIGYSIDDTEK
+138 NIDVNIEYSIDDTQK

-205 IVKIKELA
+205 IVKIKELS

-228 LDKVTEDFRD
+228 LDKVTENFRE

-245 EEADIKKIKSFE
+245 EEVDIKKIKSFE
-257 SFSLEERSQLEN
+257 SFSSEERSQLEN

-296 QKIRSEFKN
+296 QKIKSEFKS

-322 IREKLRQEHSIA
+322 RREKLRQEHSTA

-405 TTSIKKKIL
+405 TASIKEKIIE
-414 KLQTISLVDFQS
+414 LQAISVVDIQS
-426 EEIQLSLEQRSELK
+426 EEIQLSLDQKSELI

-445 IVKNIEAILSKL
+445 IIKNKESLLSKL
-457 REQNHIEAPEIQD
+457 REQEPIEAPKIQE
-470 ELLNNLLKEIENTNQ
+470 ELLNNLSKEIDDTNQ
-485 LHFELNSEQSRRIE
+485 LHIELNSEQSRRIE
-499 SLKKYNQQLMM
+499 SLKKYNHQLMI
-510 LEEKESLNSQFSE
+510 LEEKESLNSQFTK
-523 LSEFVET
+523 LSKFADIT
-530 RNRLFLERK
+530 NRLFQERK
-539 LVSEK
+539 LISEI
-544 NTTKLSNVSRK
+544 NTSKLSNLSKK

-564 LLKTFEKNLRLLGL
+564 LLKSFEHNLKSLGL
-578 NNLSIELQGS
+578 NNLSIKLQGS
-588 NSKGK
+588 NSRGK

-600 NNHKNIEDILSEGE
+600 NNNKNIEDILSEGE
-614 QKAAALA
+614 QKATALA

-627 SLSKNQSTIIFD
+627 TLSKNRSTIIFD

-716 IKLKHTENL
+716 IKLKQTENL
-725 NTYISDIKQSLTE
+725 NTYISDIKHSLTE

-758 FAIDEIILNNQIPT
+758 FAIDEIILNNQVPT
-772 KFSNKLNRINWDEL
+772 KYSNKKSRINWDEL
-786 KKIENDSKTIET
+786 KKIENNSEIIDI
-798 LHDIHGRCSG
+798 LHAIHGRCSG

-817 DENPID
+817 EENAID
-823 KEELEEMLQNIQNI
+823 KDELITMLQDIEDI
-837 QNIHKM
+837 
-843 KNR
+843 KNSH